1 MSSCQYFILGCPW
14 ETLGLEIRLILRN
27 EWKLRRCV
35 QEVTFFCCGFFNG
48 VVRRSGMQ
56 NDRMNKWQGESR
68 AASMGEVTQMMR
80 ISHRM
85 RSKFYSNKWRYKFY
99 VHITLPPTPPPPQP
113 VSIPSLMG
121 DYASPMRPFIFPTC
135 IRTQSLGERERA
147 SVEWILGAS
156 HAMLHYPHPR
166 NVRPFIHSSA
176 HLNTIR
182 ERPSSYRSSSCYD
195 SDNICIIGKL
205 SILKYQFHT
214 TTRRPLLWLFIT
226 TRRHLPPPH

>member
-1 MSSCQYFILGCPW
+1 MNGSSEDVSKKWHFSVVAFSMVWCGGVGCRM
-14 ETLGLEIRLILRN
+14 T
-27 EWKLRRCV
+27 EWI
-35 QEVTFFCCGFFNG
+35 
-48 VVRRSGMQ
+48 
-56 NDRMNKWQGESR
+56 NDKVKAERPVWVKWPR
-68 AASMGEVTQMMR
+68 W
-80 ISHRM
+80 
-85 RSKFYSNKWRYKFY
+85 SKFYSNKWRHKFC

-135 IRTQSLGERERA
+135 IRTQSLGKRERA

-205 SILKYQFHT
+205 SILK
-214 TTRRPLLWLFIT
+214 
-226 TRRHLPPPH
+226 

>member
-1 MSSCQYFILGCPW
+1 MSCCQYFILGCPW
-14 ETLGLEIRLILRN
+14 ETLGLGIRFILRN

-48 VVRRSGMQ
+48 AARGSGMQ

-85 RSKFYSNKWRYKFY
+85 RSKFYSNKWRYKFC
-99 VHITLPPTPPPPQP
+99 VHITLPPTPPPPHP

-135 IRTQSLGERERA
+135 IRTQSLRERERA
-147 SVEWILGAS
+147 SVEWILGAMQCS
-156 HAMLHYPHPR
+156 IILTHGMSVHLS
-166 NVRPFIHSSA
+166 IH
-176 HLNTIR
+176 LPIWIPLER
-182 ERPSSYRSSSCYD
+182 ERVVIEAPRVM
-195 SDNICIIGKL
+195 IAIIFAL
-205 SILKYQFHT
+205 
-214 TTRRPLLWLFIT
+214 
-226 TRRHLPPPH
+226 